1 MKAGGD
7 ARVAA
12 RRIVGRV
19 LRGGAYSNVVVRPE
33 TAQLADADR
42 RLAEHLAY
50 GVLRQLPRLDRALD
64 EMSSR
69 PPEAIRPEVRDVL
82 RVGAFELLFS
92 GSPPHA
98 AVDLAVESVR
108 QAGRERA
115 AAFVNGVLR
124 SLARRGEPALP
135 GGLEGE
141 ALALGHLP
149 WMVEM
154 LTAAWGREEAR
165 AFLEASQRPAPVGV
179 RRRPEAPA
187 PPGAERIAGIPDAYQ
202 LRQPGAIPMGT
213 TVQDPAAVAVGVAV
227 APLPGDRVLDVAAA
241 PGGKTAHLWD
251 LMQGRGLLVAND
263 VQLRRVQRAR
273 TRNAEMAVGASW
285 LVADGRRLPFA
296 EGTFDRVL
304 LDAPCTGLGTLRRRP
319 ELRYRVTPG
328 EVRRLAELQ
337 AALLEEALQMVRP
350 DGVVVYAV
358 CTVSPDETVAVVES
372 LPAAPPPGLPGRQ
385 WGRGWLLGPHLTDSD
400 GMFVSVVRREA

>member
-33 TAQLADADR
+33 TAHLGDADR
-42 RLAEHLAY
+42 RLAEHLAF

-64 EMSSR
+64 EVSSR
-69 PPEAIRPEVRDVL
+69 APETIRPEVRDVL
-82 RVGAFELLFS
+82 RVGAFELFFS
-92 GSPPHA
+92 GTPPHA

-108 QAGRERA
+108 QAGQERA

-124 SLARRGEPALP
+124 TLARHGEPTLP
-135 GGLEGE
+135 GGVEGE
-141 ALALGHLP
+141 ALTLGHLP
-149 WMVEM
+149 WMVLM
-154 LTAAWGREEAR
+154 LTAAWNREEAR
-165 AFLEASQRPAPVGV
+165 AFLEASQRAAPVGV
-179 RRRPEAPA
+179 RRRPGAA
-187 PPGAERIAGIPDAYQ
+187 VPPGAERIAGIPDAYQ
-202 LRQPGAIPMGT
+202 LRQPGTIPVGT
-213 TVQDPAAVAVGVAV
+213 TVQDPASVAVGVAV
-227 APLPGDRVLDVAAA
+227 ASRPGDRVLDVAAA

-263 VQLRRVQRAR
+263 VQPRRVLRAR
-273 TRNAEMAVGASW
+273 SRSAEMAVGARW
-285 LVADGRRLPFA
+285 LAADGRRLPFA
-296 EGTFDRVL
+296 GGTFDRVL

-328 EVRRLAELQ
+328 EVERLAKLQ
-337 AALLEEALQMVRP
+337 VALLEEALQVVKP
-350 DGVVVYAV
+350 GGIVVYSV

-372 LPAAPPPGLPGRQ
+372 LPAAPPPGLPGRR
-385 WGRGWLLGPHLTDSD
+385 WGKGWLLGPHLTDSD